1 MRRCDGGS
9 GHGVAAGLWSGYVM
23 QLSQRED
30 GAIDS
35 SNTKTI
41 TDELEVHESGPFA
54 PFQDGGVVTFATP
67 CVYFSPGVPRSPTMR
82 ASVQAMLDALQNAPQ
97 GNASAMEGFQLPP
110 SASEAVGAMEQATM
124 KIRFNLTSQEVRFS
138 LYASEA
144 PAAAA
149 VVTQSLDLSDLS
161 AGDGRR
167 LNFLREITR
176 DSGGYVVPWH
186 RTSKLA
192 TADSLTT
199 KHLGSKVFEWR
210 RQAGTL
216 ALVPFHTASGS
227 SSSTGLNLNQVVLR
241 LRTVTPQHPNTP

>member
-1 MRRCDGGS
+1 M
-9 GHGVAAGLWSGYVM
+9 AAGLWSGYVM

-30 GAIDS
+30 GSIDA

-54 PFQDGGVVTFATP
+54 PFQDGGVVTFTTP
-67 CVYFSPGVPRSPTMR
+67 CVYFPPSSTMR
-82 ASVQAMLDALQNAPQ
+82 ASVETMLAALQQAPR
-97 GNASAMEGFQLPP
+97 GNASAMEGFHLPAG
-110 SASEAVGAMEQATM
+110 SGEAKGAMEQATM

-138 LYASEA
+138 LYAGEA

-149 VVTQSLDLSDLS
+149 VVTQSLNLRV
-161 AGDGRR
+161 ADGRR
-167 LNFLREITR
+167 LNFVREIPR
-176 DSGGYVVPWH
+176 EMGGYVVPWH

-199 KHLGSKVFEWR
+199 KHLGSKVFEWKN
-210 RQAGTL
+210 QAGSL
-216 ALVPFHTASGS
+216 ALVPFHTASGRS
-227 SSSTGLNLNQVVLR
+227 STTGLNLNQVVLR